1 MKEFPRTLQG
11 AAERASRT
19 FKCVLVNGPRQVGK
33 TWLLKRMAEEG
44 RRCVTLDDPFVRQF
58 ARRDPE
64 GFVRAFPAPA
74 FIDEIQYAPGLF
86 PYIKM
91 AVDGSGERGQYWMT
105 GSQQFRLMEG
115 VTESLAGRVAV
126 LRLQGLTQREMRGDG
141 AAAPFAPAG
150 GGAAEAGNGEDLP
163 GQAETFGRIVQG
175 GFPESLSVDGMDL
188 GLFFSSYV
196 GTYLER
202 DVRELVAAS
211 MESAFLDFLRVL
223 AARTGQALNFHS
235 LSRETGV
242 SVPTARSWVSIL
254 ETSGL
259 VYRLRP
265 WRANVAKRTV
275 DTPKIHFLD
284 TGLCC
289 ALCGL
294 QTGEEAAASPLA
306 GALLESFATGEV
318 LKSHWHAG
326 GDPQAYYYRDHDGRE
341 IDLLLWEKGKLRP
354 VEIKRSATP
363 DVGEIARR
371 WETLRDAGLPLGEA
385 GAVACTARR
394 ELPSWRGIRVVNVL
408 HL

>member
-1 MKEFPRTLQG
+1 MKTFPRTLQW
-11 AAERASRT
+11 AAERASQT

-44 RRCVTLDDPFVRQF
+44 RRCVTLDDPFARQF

-64 GFVRAFPAPA
+64 GFIRAFPAPA

-91 AVDGSGERGQYWMT
+91 AVDGSNARGQYWMT

-126 LRLQGLTQREMRGDG
+126 LRLQGLTQREVRGDG
-141 AAAPFAPAG
+141 GEAPFHPGG
-150 GGAAEAGNGEDLP
+150 GGAEVGDGEDLP
-163 GQAETFGRIVQG
+163 GLKETFDRIAGG
-175 GFPESLSVDGMDL
+175 GFPEALAVDGMDL

-202 DVRELVAAS
+202 DVRELVSAS

-223 AARTGQALNFHS
+223 ASRTAQELNFHS

-294 QTGEEAAASPLA
+294 KTGAEAAASPLA
-306 GALLESFATGEV
+306 GALLESFVVGEV
-318 LKSHWHAG
+318 LKSYWHAG
-326 GDPQAYYYRDHDGRE
+326 QEPQAHYYRDHDGRE
-341 IDLLLWEKGKLRP
+341 IDLLLWERGKLWP
-354 VEIKRSATP
+354 VEVKRNATP
-363 DVGEIARR
+363 DVREIVRT
-371 WETLRDAGLPLGEA
+371 WETLRTAGLPLGD

-394 ELPSWRGIRVVNVL
+394 ELPTGRGIRVVNAVNL
-408 HL
+408 

>member
-33 TWLLKRMAEEG
+33 TWLLKRMAAEG
-44 RRCVTLDDPFVRQF
+44 RRCVTLDDPFARQF

-64 GFVRAFPAPA
+64 GFIRAFPAPA

-91 AVDGSGERGQYWMT
+91 AVDGSEARGQYWMT

-141 AAAPFAPAG
+141 APSPFRPEG
-150 GGAAEAGNGEDLP
+150 GSGAAAGNGEDLP
-163 GQAETFGRIVQG
+163 GLEETFDRIARG
-175 GFPESLSVDGMDL
+175 GFPEALSVEGMDL

-202 DVRELVAAS
+202 DVRELVSAS

-223 AARTGQALNFHS
+223 ASRTAQELNFHS
-235 LSRETGV
+235 LARETGV

-289 ALCGL
+289 SLCGL
-294 QTGEEAAASPLA
+294 RTGAEAAASPLA
-306 GALLESFATGEV
+306 GALLESFVVGEV

-326 GDPQAYYYRDHDGRE
+326 VEPQAHYYRDHDRRE
-341 IDLLLWEKGKLRP
+341 IDLLLWERGALWP
-354 VEIKRSATP
+354 VEVKRSATP
-363 DVGEIARR
+363 DVREVART
-371 WETLRDAGLPLGEA
+371 WETLRTAGLPLGD

-394 ELPSWRGIRVVNVL
+394 ELPAGRGIRVVNAVSL
-408 HL
+408 

>member
-1 MKEFPRTLQG
+1 MKKFPRTLQG
-11 AAERASRT
+11 AAKRASRT
-19 FKCVLVNGPRQVGK
+19 FKCLLVNGPRQVGK

-44 RRCVTLDDPFVRQF
+44 RRCVTLDDPFARQF

-64 GFVRAFPAPA
+64 GFIRAFPAPA

-91 AVDGSGERGQYWMT
+91 AVDGSEARGQYWMT
-105 GSQQFRLMEG
+105 GSQQFRLMAG

-126 LRLQGLTQREMRGDG
+126 LRLQGLTQREERGDG
-141 AAAPFAPAG
+141 AEAPFKP
-150 GGAAEAGNGEDLP
+150 EGNGEPPAGDEKDLP
-163 GQAETFGRIVQG
+163 GQEEIFERIVRG
-175 GFPESLSVDGMDL
+175 GFPEALAVEGMDL
-188 GLFFSSYV
+188 RLFFSSYV

-202 DVRELVAAS
+202 DVRELVSAS
-211 MESAFLDFLRVL
+211 MESSFLDFLRVL
-223 AARTGQALNFHS
+223 ASRTAQELNFHS

-284 TGLCC
+284 TGLCS

-294 QTGEEAAASPLA
+294 RTGDEVAASPLA
-306 GALLESFATGEV
+306 GALLESFVVGEV

-326 GDPQAYYYRDHDGRE
+326 LEPQAHYYRDHDGRE
-341 IDLLLWEKGKLRP
+341 IDLLLWDRDTLWP
-354 VEIKRSATP
+354 VEVKRNATP
-363 DVGEIARR
+363 DVREIARS
-371 WETLRDAGLPLGEA
+371 WETLRGAGLPLGN
-385 GAVACTARR
+385 GAVVCTARR
-394 ELPSWRGIRVVNVL
+394 EWPAARGIRVVNAA

>member
-1 MKEFPRTLQG
+1 MREFPRTLQA

-44 RRCVTLDDPFVRQF
+44 RRCVTLDDPFARQL

-64 GFVRAFPAPA
+64 GFIRSFPAPA

-141 AAAPFAPAG
+141 TAVPFHPEG
-150 GGAAEAGNGEDLP
+150 NGMGAAGKGQDLP
-163 GQAETFGRIVQG
+163 GQAETFERIARG
-175 GFPESLSVDGMDL
+175 GFPEALAVEGMDL

-202 DVRELVAAS
+202 DVRELVSAS

-223 AARTGQALNFHS
+223 ASRTAQELNFHS

-294 QTGEEAAASPLA
+294 RTGEEAAASPLA
-306 GALLESFATGEV
+306 GALLESFAVGEV

-326 GDPQAYYYRDHDGRE
+326 LEPQAHYYRDHDGRE
-341 IDLLLWEKGKLRP
+341 IDLLLWERGKLWP
-354 VEIKRSATP
+354 VEVKRSATP
-363 DVGEIARR
+363 DVREVART
-371 WETLRDAGLPLGEA
+371 WDTLRAAGLPLGEA

-394 ELPSWRGIRVVNVL
+394 ELPAGRGIRVVNVL
-408 HL
+408 NL